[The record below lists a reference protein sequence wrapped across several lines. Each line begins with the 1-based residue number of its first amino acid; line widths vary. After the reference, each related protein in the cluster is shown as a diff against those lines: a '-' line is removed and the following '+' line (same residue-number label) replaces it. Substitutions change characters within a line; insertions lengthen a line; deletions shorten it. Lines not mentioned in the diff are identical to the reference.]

1 MPLFRSRVVR
11 LSAAGLERLSALWYS
26 AAWLMSDLPEK
37 TGQLLTDMGPILC
50 RKIGRR
56 DTLRVSNPFYPLP
69 HSLSRQWAIIKP
81 QPILADLALQLDQAS
96 EPGRNDGTKTG
107 KRQQGRTAVHNVTIR
122 QARSEERRG
131 GQEWGIPFK

>member
-1 MPLFRSRVVR
+1 MHLYVYMFFFKQKTAYEMRISDWSSDVC
-11 LSAAGLERLSALWYS
+11 SSDLWYS
-26 AAWLMSDLPEK
+26 ASRLMSDLPEK

-107 KRQQGRTAVHNVTIR
+107 KRQQGRTAVHKIGRAHV
-122 QARSEERRG
+122 
-131 GQEWGIPFK
+131 